1 MFIGYFAERQDVRTN
16 RYSLPAKTSIDIGT
30 SSIVHNNLGK
40 SSSKYDILFMFK
52 ICVYF
57 INNVLNIY
65 IYIIVRSPMIILFRV
80 SGLY

>member
-40 SSSKYDILFMFK
+40 SNSKYEILFIMFK

-65 IYIIVRSPMIILFRV
+65 IYI
-80 SGLY
+80 